1 MEFEMFTAEQEET
14 HPANPHQI
22 CLISDLLS
30 RMGTIGL
37 EAEIVFS
44 SLQAMR
50 ENPNLEPYEA
60 MSIGF
65 SEWVK

>member
-1 MEFEMFTAEQEET
+1 MEFEMFTAEPEET
-14 HPANPHQI
+14 HPATPHQI
-22 CLISDLLS
+22 CLISDLIS
-30 RMGTIGL
+30 RMEIIGL

-50 ENPNLEPYEA
+50 ENPSLEPYEA
-60 MSIGF
+60 MSVGF